1 MMTMGYTL
9 IGAVKS
15 RAFRVLWT
23 LEELG
28 LDYEHIDAAPQSEE
42 VTRISPAGKVP
53 VLVVDGVPITDS
65 VAIMTYLAD
74 RHAALTFA
82 PGTLDRARQDSLTH
96 MILDEFDA
104 ILWMAAKHSF
114 VLPEA
119 HRVPAIKESL
129 HWEFARAQTNLV
141 ARMAEDGPFL
151 MGETMTIADI
161 LLAHCGGWAI
171 NAKFPISEPRLR
183 DHIAMMRDRPAFHRA
198 LGA

>member
-1 MMTMGYTL
+1 MTMGYTV
-9 IGAVKS
+9 IGTIKS
-15 RAFRVLWT
+15 RALRVLWT

-28 LDYEHIDAAPQSEE
+28 LDYDHIDAAPRSGA
-42 VTRISPAGKVP
+42 VTSVSPAGKVP

-65 VAIMTYLAD
+65 VAIMTFLAD

-82 PGTLDRARQDSLTH
+82 PGTLDRARQDSLTNL
-96 MILDEFDA
+96 ILDEFDA

-114 VLPEA
+114 ILPEEL
-119 HRVPAIKESL
+119 RLPAIKESL
-129 HWEFARAQTNLV
+129 QWEFSRAQASLV

-171 NAKFPISEPRLR
+171 TAKFPITEPRLR
-183 DHIAMMRDRPAFHRA
+183 EHIAMMRDRPAFHRA
-198 LGA
+198 MGA

>member
-1 MMTMGYTL
+1 MTMGYTL

-15 RAFRVLWT
+15 RAFRVMWV

-28 LDYEHIDAAPQSEE
+28 LAYEHIDAPPRSDE
-42 VTRISPAGKVP
+42 VKRISPAGKVP
-53 VLVVDGVPITDS
+53 VLVADGVPITDS

-74 RHAALTFA
+74 HHGGLTFPA
-82 PGTLDRARQDSLTH
+82 GTLDRARQDSLTNL
-96 MILDEFDA
+96 ILDEFDA

-114 VLPEA
+114 ILPEDR
-119 HRVPAIKESL
+119 RVPAIKDSL
-129 HWEFARAQTNLV
+129 LWEFARAEAHLV
-141 ARMAEDGPFL
+141 SRMAEDGPFL

-171 NAKFPISEPRLR
+171 TAKFPITEPRLR

>member
-1 MMTMGYTL
+1 MGYTL
-9 IGAVKS
+9 IGNVKS
-15 RAFRVLWT
+15 RALRVLWT

-28 LDYEHIDAAPQSEE
+28 LDYEHVDAGPRSED
-42 VTRISPAGKVP
+42 VTRFSPAGKVP
-53 VLVVDGVPITDS
+53 VLVADGVPITDS

-82 PGTLDRARQDSLTH
+82 PGTLERARQDSLTQ
-96 MILDEFDA
+96 MILDEVDA

-114 VLPEA
+114 VLPEDQ
-119 HRVPAIKESL
+119 RVPAIKDSL
-129 HWEFARAQTNLV
+129 QWEFARSQPQIV

-171 NAKFPISEPRLR
+171 AAKFPITEQRLR
-183 DHIAMMRDRPAFHRA
+183 DHIAMMRDRPAFRRA
-198 LGA
+198 TGG

>member
-1 MMTMGYTL
+1 MGYTV
-9 IGAVKS
+9 IGNVKS
-15 RAFRVLWT
+15 RALRVLWT

-28 LDYEHIDAAPQSEE
+28 LDYEHVDAGPRSDE

-65 VAIMTYLAD
+65 VAIMTFLAD
-74 RHAALTFA
+74 RHGALTFPA
-82 PGTLDRARQDSLTH
+82 GTIDRARQDSLTQ
-96 MILDEFDA
+96 MILDEIDA
-104 ILWMAAKHSF
+104 VLWTAARHSF
-114 VLPEA
+114 VLPEEL
-119 HRVPAIKESL
+119 RVEGIKDSL
-129 HWEFARAQTNLV
+129 KWEFAKSETALV
-141 ARMAEDGPFL
+141 RRMAEDGPFL

-171 NAKFPISEPRLR
+171 AAKFPISEPRLR

>member
-1 MMTMGYTL
+1 MGYTL
-9 IGAVKS
+9 IGAVRS

-28 LDYEHIDAAPQSEE
+28 LEYEHIDAAPQSEA

-53 VLVVDGVPITDS
+53 VLVADGVPITDS

-74 RHAALTFA
+74 RHAVLTFA

-96 MILDEFDA
+96 MILDEMDA
-104 ILWMAAKHSF
+104 TLWTAAKHSF
-114 VLPEA
+114 VLPEDK
-119 HRVPAIKESL
+119 RVPAIKDSL
-129 HWEFARAQTNLV
+129 QWEFARAQTSLA

-171 NAKFPISEPRLR
+171 NAKFPITEPRLR

-198 LGA
+198 MGA

>member
-1 MMTMGYTL
+1 MNMGYTL
-9 IGAVKS
+9 VGAVKS

-28 LDYEHIDAAPQSEE
+28 LDYEHIDAAPRSEA

-53 VLVVDGVPITDS
+53 VLVADGVPITDS
-65 VAIMTYLAD
+65 VAIITFLAD
-74 RHAALTFA
+74 RHGALTFPA
-82 PGTLDRARQDSLTH
+82 GTLERARQDSLTN
-96 MILDEFDA
+96 MILDEIDA
-104 ILWMAAKHSF
+104 TLWTAAKHSF
-114 VLPEA
+114 VLPEDK
-119 HRVPAIKESL
+119 RLPAIKDSL
-129 HWEFARAQTNLV
+129 QWEFARAQTNLA

-171 NAKFPISEPRLR
+171 NAKFPITEPRLR

-198 LGA
+198 MGG